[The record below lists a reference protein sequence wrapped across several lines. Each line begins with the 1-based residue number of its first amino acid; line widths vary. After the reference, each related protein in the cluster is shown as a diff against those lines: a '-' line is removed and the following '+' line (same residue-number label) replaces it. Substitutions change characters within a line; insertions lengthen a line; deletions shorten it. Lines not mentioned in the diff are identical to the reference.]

1 MAAIAAV
8 MIVGARSPW
17 TPMRL
22 AGGVLAVFGFALLTI
37 ARVQLGNAFSIT
49 PQANILVT
57 HGIYSRIR
65 HPVYVFSAIGIAGL
79 FLYLDMP
86 KLLVLLVLVI
96 PLQVVRARRE
106 ERVLEERFGEEYR
119 AYKRNTWF

>member
-1 MAAIAAV
+1 MVAIAAI
-8 MIVGARSPW
+8 MIVGARPPW

-22 AGGVLAVFGFALLTI
+22 GGDVIAVFGFALLTV
-37 ARVQLGNAFSIT
+37 ARVQLGNAFSVT
-49 PQANILVT
+49 PQATFLVT
-57 HGIYSRIR
+57 HGLYSRIR
-65 HPVYVFSAIGIAGL
+65 HPVYVFSAIGIAGF

-86 KLLVLLVLVI
+86 QLLVLLVLLI

-119 AYKRNTWF
+119 SYKRNTWF

>member
-1 MAAIAAV
+1 MVAIAAV
-8 MIVGARSPW
+8 MIIEARPPW
-17 TPMRL
+17 TPTRL
-22 AGGVLAVFGFALLTI
+22 AGAVFAVFGFALLTV
-37 ARVQLGNAFSIT
+37 ARVQLGDAFSIR
-49 PQANILVT
+49 PQASFLVT
-57 HGIYSRIR
+57 HGLYSRSR
-65 HPVYVFSAIGIAGL
+65 HPVYGFGAIGIAGF

-86 KLLVLLVLVI
+86 RLLVLLGLVI